1 MIRQFLQTL
10 PRREYVMHTRS
21 YMKTKNTPK
30 PHEIAEAEEK
40 ELSDWGTVQKK
51 DTGLDDVEPSKDGY
65 DNYWSKQLSS
75 GEDYKKIDYLNILK

>member
-10 PRREYVMHTRS
+10 PRREYITHVRS

-40 ELSDWGTVQKK
+40 EFSDWGTMQNK
-51 DTGLDDVEPSKDGY
+51 DTGLDDAEPSKD
-65 DNYWSKQLSS
+65 NYWAEQLSS
-75 GEDYKKIDYLNILK
+75 GEDYKNKVYKKK